1 MSSLHTPAPSTPTT
15 PQKYPAWTPD
25 HELELLFHPDI
36 IPVQVRRELHAD
48 LHIRP
53 LSRTDYTRSHLAV
66 LSVLTVVTDPG
77 LAAYQARFDLLRA
90 APRTNYSIVIID
102 KHSDQIVAVGSVFV
116 EHKFLR
122 GLGSVGHIEDI
133 AVDPK
138 VQGKKLGLRIIHA
151 LTGISEK
158 EGCYKTILNC
168 SDKNIP
174 FYEKCGYVKKEN
186 EMAKYNERP
195 GSPKL

>member
-1 MSSLHTPAPSTPTT
+1 MSSLHTSAPPTPTT
-15 PQKYPAWTPD
+15 PQQYPRWTPD

-36 IPVQVRRELHAD
+36 IPVYVRRELHAD

-53 LSRTDYTRSHLAV
+53 LSRTDYTRSHLSV

-90 APRTNYSIVIID
+90 APRTNYTIVIID
-102 KHSDQIVAVGSVFV
+102 KHTDQIVAVGSVFV

-133 AVDPK
+133 AVDAK
-138 VQGKKLGLRIIHA
+138 VQGKKLGLRIINA

-174 FYEKCGYVKKEN
+174 FYEKC
-186 EMAKYNERP
+186 
-195 GSPKL
+195 

>member
-1 MSSLHTPAPSTPTT
+1 MSSFPVSSSLQEC
-15 PQKYPAWTPD
+15 PQWTPD
-25 HELELLFHPDI
+25 HALDLLFHPDI
-36 IPVQVRRELHAD
+36 IPVQVRRELHQD

-53 LSRTDYTRSHLAV
+53 LARTDYGRSHLSV

-90 APRTNYSIVIID
+90 APRTNFTLVIVD
-102 KHSDQIVAVGSVFV
+102 KPTDQIVAVGSVFI

-133 AVDPK
+133 AVNPK
-138 VQGKKLGLRIIHA
+138 VQGKKLGLRVIQA
-151 LTGISEK
+151 LTGISER

-195 GSPKL
+195 STPKL